1 MSKTKWYAIG
11 GAVLALVIFAAMIWG
26 LYSLGGSDQS
36 SLERFRDV
44 AVIFIVFLS
53 LICVILLAGITAAL
67 IFLTFQIKDRVIPLL
82 EEVTGT
88 AQRIRGTTE
97 FMTEEA
103 VKPFLAVAGNYAKVR
118 GTMSAFMRGSKKSG
132 PKL

>member
-11 GAVLALVIFAAMIWG
+11 GGVLALIIFGLSIWG

-36 SLERFRDV
+36 SLERLRDV
-44 AVIFIVFLS
+44 SVIFIVFLF
-53 LICVILLAGITAAL
+53 LVCVILLAGITAAL
-67 IFLTFQIKDRVIPLL
+67 IFLIIQIKDRVIPLL
-82 EEVTGT
+82 EEATGT

-118 GTMSAFMRGSKKSG
+118 GTMKQFMKG
-132 PKL
+132 PKK